1 MKAQQQEKQHSNLKK
16 RGKEKSKQLVVYF
29 SSLMDCS
36 QPLYFFFSVRLLRVS
51 ATGCHLNQVK
61 LEDDNLIYLGGRGH

>member
-29 SSLMDCS
+29 YSLMDCS
-36 QPLYFFFSVRLLRVS
+36 QPLYFFLSVRLSRMS
-51 ATGCHLNQVK
+51 ATGRHLDQVK

>member
-1 MKAQQQEKQHSNLKK
+1 MKAQQQEKQQSNLKK

-36 QPLYFFFSVRLLRVS
+36 QPLYFFFL
-51 ATGCHLNQVK
+51 
-61 LEDDNLIYLGGRGH
+61 